1 MAHSILRILIADDDK
16 EDLELLEESLTNV
29 KSDADLSMV
38 HNGKAVLEFLETA
51 ADDKLPS
58 LIILDYSMPELS
70 GLDVLR
76 IVCNNSR
83 YENIPVVIFSTSD
96 SPAHIKDCK
105 NQGAVAYF
113 VKPKTLP
120 ELDIIAKEMIALC
133 N

>member
-96 SPAHIKDCK
+96 SPAHIR
-105 NQGAVAYF
+105 
-113 VKPKTLP
+113 
-120 ELDIIAKEMIALC
+120 
-133 N
+133 